1 MSTSEI
7 KRPAGS
13 KWEPRTAA
21 DLATD
26 AGRRTTE
33 DVWCCVRRR
42 LVYPSAYATFATFF
56 RPEHRTETCG
66 DAKCDPEKYD
76 LLRAQGGWTE
86 FFVTMFPARQ
96 TQHGRSPVETAE
108 AHE

>member
-13 KWEPRTAA
+13 KWEPTAT

-33 DVWCCVRRR
+33 DVWCCVRWC
-42 LVYPSAYATFATFF
+42 LVYPSAYATFAIFS
-56 RPEHRTETCG
+56 RQEYRTATRE

-96 TQHGRSPVETAE
+96 TQHGRRPVESAE